1 MIVMIKFSNWVI
13 VSLGSIAAFSC
24 STTKEIT
31 VNSDKV
37 ELQSAASIPSEAI
50 ENERVKT
57 VSFASIDETT
67 DYSEF
72 QEMEN
77 PPLFKA
83 IPDSV
88 LEYLPTIA
96 EQRQSLEED
105 EALVNADPPT
115 EPIRNPNYY
124 ARWSLAFG
132 LIGFFT
138 AISIWGPLIFGT
150 LAIVYAKKSKQYKE
164 PNQKKARAGRFWGI
178 ASFIAIP
185 LSITAVL
192 ILEYIFFF

>member
-1 MIVMIKFSNWVI
+1 MKNLSILLVFCLLAK
-13 VSLGSIAAFSC
+13 SLFSC
-24 STTKEIT
+24 SSSKQLVINNQQPEPIEVSLPQKEIP
-31 VNSDKV
+31 NN
-37 ELQSAASIPSEAI
+37 
-50 ENERVKT
+50 ENHIG
-57 VSFASIDETT
+57 FASLQESPMEAPISIS
-67 DYSEF
+67 SE
-72 QEMEN
+72 EPIPN
-77 PPLFKA
+77 LFKA
-83 IPDSV
+83 VPDSI
-88 LEYLPTIA
+88 LNLIPTYTEVNQETKQE
-96 EQRQSLEED
+96 EQ
-105 EALVNADPPT
+105 
-115 EPIRNPNYY
+115 EPISNPFERNPNYY

-138 AISIWGPLIFGT
+138 AITIWGPIIFGT